1 VGSEKDKQDVEIVG
15 IAADARLM
23 DPRAQD
29 LSFVYLNY
37 WQYPDYEKYGDIQ
50 LRYSGDPAA
59 LIFAVRQ
66 ELRQAG
72 REYPMYV
79 RTIDDQRDISLLQER
94 LLASLGTMFGI
105 LALTLAGVGLFG
117 LLSFFVTSRT
127 SEIGIRMALGA
138 ERRDVGWLVI
148 RETLVLVGAGLLI
161 GLPLSYAT
169 VRVLSSQLYGVG
181 QVPIIAFGLSVAL
194 LLSVAG
200 IATVIPVRRATA
212 LDPMV
217 ALRYE

>member
-1 VGSEKDKQDVEIVG
+1 
-15 IAADARLM
+15 
-23 DPRAQD
+23 
-29 LSFVYLNY
+29 
-37 WQYPDYEKYGDIQ
+37 
-50 LRYSGDPAA
+50 
-59 LIFAVRQ
+59 
-66 ELRQAG
+66 
-72 REYPMYV
+72 MYV
-79 RTIDDQRDISLLQER
+79 RTIDGQREISLLQER

-127 SEIGIRMALGA
+127 SEIGIRMVLGT
-138 ERRDVGWLVI
+138 ELRDVGWLVI
-148 RETLVLVGAGLLI
+148 QETLVLIGAGLLI
-161 GLPLSYAT
+161 GLPLSYAA

-181 QVPIIAFGLSVAL
+181 QVPIIPFGLSVAL
-194 LLSVAG
+194 LLIVAG